1 MKITKIMVLLCLS
14 FCLIFSSCRNH
25 NNETMVS
32 SNESVST
39 PVLEIQEADDL
50 TDPENAEKYED
61 GLGQGSKVKVQQI
74 KNKKGK
80 LNGIDVS
87 HWQGKIDWKAVK
99 ADGIDFAIIRIGY
112 RGENGKLY
120 RDSSAD
126 YNIQQAQK
134 SGILV
139 GVYFFSTA
147 TNKKEAEEEASF
159 VVDAIKAYKIS
170 CPVAYD
176 CEGFLN
182 PESRMFNLTAEERTD
197 NAVTF
202 LNKIKKSGYDPIFYG
217 AKSEIENGRLW
228 DTQLLE
234 SKYDIWLAYY
244 SSPTYPEIETPDY
257 NGKYDMW
264 QFTNRGSVKGI
275 DGNCDLIV
283 SYKKFK
289 EATAKDENAKL
300 PTASI
305 PKTEEEKLYTDVSDK
320 VTAKEVTNLRAGA
333 GTNFEIV
340 GTLKSGE
347 FVKRTGI
354 GKNGWSR
361 LKYNGKTVYAITSYL
376 TDEVIEIPQKDI
388 VNGMEFTP
396 KNDKVTA
403 KIEVNLRSMPTT
415 DSESVGKLLSGTFLK
430 RTAIS
435 NNGWSR
441 LDYNGKTV
449 YAVSSYLTT
458 EKTEI
463 SIVPSED
470 DEIKEHGMVFMKVK
484 ETRVTAKEITNLRDK
499 PTTDSNIVH
508 ALQNG
513 EYVIRNAL
521 SSNGWA
527 RLEYDGKIVYAV
539 DSFLLNAE

>member
-1 MKITKIMVLLCLS
+1 MKFTKITVLLVVS
-14 FCLIFSSCRNH
+14 FCLLFSSCKKPDND
-25 NNETMVS
+25 NIVSTPET
-32 SNESVST
+32 VST
-39 PVLEIQEADDL
+39 PVLQVEEADDL
-50 TDPENAEKYED
+50 IDPENTENIENN
-61 GLGQGSKVKVQQI
+61 LGEGSKVKVQQI
-74 KNKKGK
+74 EKKKGK
-80 LNGIDVS
+80 SNGIDVS

-99 ADGIDFAIIRIGY
+99 ADGIDFAIVRIGY

-134 SGILV
+134 AGVLV

-147 TNKKEAEEEASF
+147 INNKESEEEARF
-159 VVDAIKAYKIS
+159 VIDAIKSYKIS

-176 CEGFLN
+176 CEGFLSAD
-182 PESRMFNLTAEERTD
+182 SRMYNLTVEERTN
-197 NAVTF
+197 NAVAF
-202 LNKIKKSGYDPIFYG
+202 LKKIKNSGYDPIFYG
-217 AKSEIENGRLW
+217 AKSEMENNKYW

-234 SKYDIWLAYY
+234 SKYNIWLAYY
-244 SSPTYPEIETPDY
+244 SSPTYPKIETPDY

-283 SYKKFK
+283 SYRQFK
-289 EATAKDENAKL
+289 EVSPKDESAKI
-300 PTASI
+300 PTASA

-333 GTNFEIV
+333 GTNYEIV
-340 GTLKSGE
+340 GTLKSGD
-347 FVKRTGI
+347 FLKRTGI

-376 TDEVIEIPQKDI
+376 TDEVVEIPKKDI

-403 KIEVNLRSMPTT
+403 KIEVNLRSLPTT
-415 DSESVGKLLSGTFLK
+415 DSDSVGMLVSGTFLE

-435 NNGWSR
+435 SNGWSR
-441 LDYNGKTV
+441 LKYNGKVV

-458 EKTEI
+458 EKSEI
-463 SIVPSED
+463 ASTPSD
-470 DEIKEHGMVFMKVK
+470 DNEITEHGMTFQKVK

-499 PTTDSNIVH
+499 PTTDSNVIYT
-508 ALQNG
+508 LKNG
-513 EYVIRNAL
+513 EYAIRKAL
-521 SSNGWA
+521 SNSGWA
-527 RLEYDGKIVYAV
+527 RLEYDGKIVYAI

>member
-1 MKITKIMVLLCLS
+1 
-14 FCLIFSSCRNH
+14 
-25 NNETMVS
+25 
-32 SNESVST
+32 
-39 PVLEIQEADDL
+39 
-50 TDPENAEKYED
+50 
-61 GLGQGSKVKVQQI
+61 
-74 KNKKGK
+74 
-80 LNGIDVS
+80 
-87 HWQGKIDWKAVK
+87 
-99 ADGIDFAIIRIGY
+99 
-112 RGENGKLY
+112 
-120 RDSSAD
+120 
-126 YNIQQAQK
+126 
-134 SGILV
+134 
-139 GVYFFSTA
+139 
-147 TNKKEAEEEASF
+147 
-159 VVDAIKAYKIS
+159 
-170 CPVAYD
+170 
-176 CEGFLN
+176 
-182 PESRMFNLTAEERTD
+182 
-197 NAVTF
+197 
-202 LNKIKKSGYDPIFYG
+202 
-217 AKSEIENGRLW
+217 
-228 DTQLLE
+228 
-234 SKYDIWLAYY
+234 Y

-347 FVKRTGI
+347 FVKRTGV

-403 KIEVNLRSMPTT
+403 KIEVNLRSLPTT

-499 PTTDSNIVH
+499 PSTDSNIVH

-527 RLEYDGKIVYAV
+527 RIEYDGKIVYAV